1 MRDMT
6 LSSVALFIVTL
17 MTAAIPIA
25 MPVLY
30 AALGEAVAERA
41 GVLNIGIEGMMLI
54 GAWAAVMGAVYTDN
68 LSAGVFVSMLAGAA
82 FGMLLAFLYVSR
94 GTDQI
99 VTGILANIFALGLTS
114 FIYHRLFV
122 QTQPTLPPLP
132 VVRIPLLAAVPGVG
146 RVLFQHNLLVY
157 TGFLLVPVIHLLIN
171 RTWFGLNVRA
181 VGEHPR
187 AADTAGVNVYA
198 VRYGATIF
206 AGVMAALGGA
216 TLALADLNGFSE
228 NATAGRGFIALAV
241 VALGKWNALGV
252 LLGAF
257 VFGIADALQLRLQA
271 MGLGVPHEFLL
282 MLPYILTILVLVG
295 FVGGARYPAATG
307 VPYRK
312 G

>member
-1 MRDMT
+1 MN
-6 LSSVALFIVTL
+6 LPAVGLFIVTVL
-17 MTAAIPIA
+17 TAAIPIA

-54 GAWAAVMGAVYTDN
+54 GSWAAVLGAVYTGS
-68 LSAGVFVSMLAGAA
+68 LLAGVIIGMLAGGV
-82 FGMLLAFLYVSR
+82 FGILLAFFYVTR

-99 VTGILANIFALGLTS
+99 VTGILANILALGLTS
-114 FIYHRLFV
+114 FIYHRLFA
-122 QTQPTLPPLP
+122 QNQPALSPLP
-132 VVRIPLLAAVPGVG
+132 IVPIPLLASIPGVG
-146 RVLFQHNLLVY
+146 QVLFQHNLFVY
-157 TGFLLVPVIHLLIN
+157 AGFLLVPLIHLLIN

-187 AADTAGVNVYA
+187 AADTAGISVYT
-198 VRYGATIF
+198 VRYAATIF
-206 AGVMAALGGA
+206 VGVMAALGGA

-241 VALGKWNALGV
+241 VALGKWNAVGV

-282 MLPYILTILVLVG
+282 MLPYVLTILVLVG

>member
-1 MRDMT
+1 MS
-6 LSSVALFIVTL
+6 LPALGLFVVTL
-17 MTAAIPIA
+17 LTAAIPIA

-30 AALGEAVAERA
+30 AALGEAVAESA

-54 GAWAAVMGAVYTDN
+54 GSWAAVMGAVSTGS
-68 LSAGVFVSMLAGAA
+68 LPAGAIIGMLAGGA
-82 FGMLLAFLYVSR
+82 FGILLAFFYVTR

-99 VTGILANIFALGLTS
+99 VTGILANILALGLTS
-114 FIYHRLFV
+114 FIYYRLFS
-122 QTQPTLPPLP
+122 QSQPTLPPLP
-132 VVRIPLLAAVPGVG
+132 IVRIPLLAAIPGLG
-146 RVLFQHNLLVY
+146 PILFQHNLLVY
-157 TGFLLVPVIHLLIN
+157 AGFLLVPLVHLLLN

-181 VGEHPR
+181 AGEHPR
-187 AADTAGVNVYA
+187 AADTAGINVYA
-198 VRYGATIF
+198 VRYAATIF

-241 VALGKWNALGV
+241 VALGKWNAFGV
-252 LLGAF
+252 LIGAF

-295 FVGGARYPAATG
+295 FVGGARYPQATG

>member
-1 MRDMT
+1 MN
-6 LSSVALFIVTL
+6 LPSVGLFVVTL
-17 MTAAIPIA
+17 LTAAIPIA

-54 GAWAAVMGAVYTDN
+54 GSWAAVMGAVFANN
-68 LSAGVFVSMLAGAA
+68 LLVGVLIGMLAGGV
-82 FGMLLAFLYVSR
+82 FGILLAFFYVTR
-94 GTDQI
+94 GTDQV

-114 FIYHRLFV
+114 FIYYRLF
-122 QTQPTLPPLP
+122 TEAQPTLPPLP
-132 VVRIPLLAAVPGVG
+132 VVRIPLLAAIPGVG

-157 TGFLLVPVIHLLIN
+157 TGFLLVLVIHLLIT

-187 AADTAGVNVYA
+187 AADTAGVNVHA
-198 VRYGATIF
+198 VRYAATTI
-206 AGVMAALGGA
+206 AGVMAALGGT

-252 LLGAF
+252 LLGSF

-271 MGLGVPHEFLL
+271 MGLGVPHGFLL

-312 G
+312 S